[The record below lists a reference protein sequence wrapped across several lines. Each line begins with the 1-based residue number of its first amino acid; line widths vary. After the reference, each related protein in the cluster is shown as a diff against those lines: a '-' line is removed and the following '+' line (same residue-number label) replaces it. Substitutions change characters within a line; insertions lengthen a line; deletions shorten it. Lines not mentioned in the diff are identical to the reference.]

1 MSDTIKNNFKKIKA
15 EQMRIREEVRKKTIG
30 YIVAALGLVAGLAWN
45 DAIKTIK
52 AGRKKNR
59 EAGIKIKI
67 KIDFLKLP
75 ETTGN
80 FIYRS
85 YPQCA
90 GLTRFVDGNKM
101 Q

>member
-52 AGRKKNR
+52 SGRKKNR

-75 ETTGN
+75 ETTGQ
-80 FIYRS
+80 FY
-85 YPQCA
+85 
-90 GLTRFVDGNKM
+90 L
-101 Q
+101 